1 MLNGTSNTA
10 LVAAGIAGTLFI
22 GYCIYFDK
30 KRRSDPMYK
39 QRVRE
44 RRLRDSK
51 AKKRGTIIAPDFKDV
66 EAVQKFFFQEMQ
78 IGEELLSQGEIES
91 ALEHLAAAVAVCG
104 QPHQL
109 LQVLKQSIPAP
120 IYNQLVKKIPAVTQQ
135 LSAHMEEDV
144 E

>member
-1 MLNGTSNTA
+1 MLNAPSNTA

-22 GYCIYFDK
+22 GYCIYFDM
-30 KRRSDPMYK
+30 KRRSDPLYK
-39 QRVRE
+39 QKIRE

-51 AKKRGTIIAPDFKDV
+51 AKKRNNIVAPDFKDV

-91 ALEHLAAAVAVCG
+91 ALEHLSAAVAVCG
-104 QPHQL
+104 QPRQL
-109 LQVLKQSIPAP
+109 LQVLQQSIPAP
-120 IYNQLVKKIPAVTQQ
+120 IFNQLLQKLPAVSQQ
-135 LSAHMEEDV
+135 LTANIEEDV